1 MKTDH
6 NHGVR
11 QNFQNHTNMEKIY
24 AILITMVKITNDPKM
39 LELIA
44 MLKKEVDKIK

>member
-1 MKTDH
+1 
-6 NHGVR
+6 
-11 QNFQNHTNMEKIY
+11 MEKIY
-24 AILITMVKITNDPKM
+24 AILITMVKITDDPKM

>member
-1 MKTDH
+1 MSKTQ
-6 NHGVR
+6 R
-11 QNFQNHTNMEKIY
+11 IF